1 MTIKLVLF
9 DMDGTLLEGR
19 TIQKFAEEKNF
30 KKELNQL
37 LKSKKKFYE
46 ITIEIA
52 KLLKDMQKED
62 LLKIFREIPIQ
73 RDTEFV
79 IQELKK
85 LNIKTAIITDSYKF
99 LAEDLKK
106 RLDIDYTFANNLISK
121 NGVFTGEVFI
131 HNKKYQKD
139 PINSE
144 IYSICKSCIL
154 DILCKKFKIKKKE
167 VIAIGDGI
175 VDIGMLNQAGVG
187 IAFKAPEIVKKYA
200 NVRTNKLI
208 DILKYI

>member
-19 TIQKFAEEKNF
+19 TIQKFAEEKKFNT
-30 KKELNQL
+30 ELIKL

-62 LLKIFREIPIQ
+62 LLNIFRKIPIQ
-73 RDTEFV
+73 KDTEFV
-79 IQELKK
+79 IQKLKK
-85 LNIKTAIITDSYKF
+85 QNIKTAIITDSYKF
-99 LAEDLKK
+99 VAEDLRR

-121 NGVFTGEVFI
+121 NGVFTGEVI
-131 HNKKYQKD
+131 LHNKKYQKD
-139 PINSE
+139 PINNE

-154 DILCKKFKIKKKE
+154 NMLCKKFNIKKKE

-175 VDIGMLNQAGVG
+175 VDIGMLNQAGIG
-187 IAFKAPEIVKKYA
+187 IAFKAPEIVKKHA
-200 NVRTNKLI
+200 NVTTNNII